1 MKYTFDLDYKTMWK
15 SATDKALVLQKE
27 NTILKENAEHN
38 DKVVDKV
45 NWENMLLKKENK
57 KQKED
62 FLKAI
67 MELPKVAANNP
78 ISAMNG
84 INVED
89 LMSAVDRFDKVPTY
103 DELLRE
109 NNKQKEVI
117 TKTLK
122 MIRDNY
128 GVLDKYAIEMLEDTL
143 KEVSE

>member
-1 MKYTFDLDYKTMWK
+1 MKYTFDLDYKTMWE
-15 SATDKALVLQKE
+15 SATNRALVMQEE

-62 FLKAI
+62 FSKAI
-67 MELPKVAANNP
+67 MELQKIEIENP

-84 INVED
+84 IDVDD
-89 LMSAVDRFDKVPTY
+89 LMSAVDRFDKVPTF

-109 NNKQKEVI
+109 NKKQKEVI
-117 TKTLK
+117 TKALK
-122 MIRDNY
+122 IIWDNY
-128 GVLDKYAIEMLEDTL
+128 GVLDKYGIEMLEDIL
-143 KEVSE
+143 KGVSE

>member
-1 MKYTFDLDYKTMWK
+1 MKYTYDLDYKTMWK

-62 FLKAI
+62 FSKAI
-67 MELPKVAANNP
+67 MELQKIEIENP

-84 INVED
+84 INVDD

-109 NNKQKEVI
+109 NKKQKEVI
-117 TKTLK
+117 TKALK
-122 MIRDNY
+122 IIWDNY

-143 KEVSE
+143 KEVS